1 VEDHIRRRRAR
12 QRRLAIIAAL
22 LSGAVVA
29 VPGAVSAQ
37 GAGVRVVLETTQGK
51 IVVDIDT
58 VHAPISGKNFLRYVD
73 GKFYDHGQFFRAV
86 RPDNQP
92 TDPVRIGVVQ
102 ILADAGRDR
111 DQFAPIP
118 LERTTVTGLHHLDGT
133 LSMARNVP
141 NSARSSF
148 FICIGDQPALDF
160 GGARNADGQGFAA
173 FGHVVAGM
181 DIVRAI
187 WKGPADGQRLTP
199 GIVIVRANRAK
210 AS

>member
-1 VEDHIRRRRAR
+1 
-12 QRRLAIIAAL
+12 
-22 LSGAVVA
+22 VVA
-29 VPGAVSAQ
+29 EPGTASGQ
-37 GAGVRVVLETTQGK
+37 GAAVRVVLETTQGK

-58 VHAPISGKNFLRYVD
+58 LHAPISGKNFLRYVD
-73 GKFYDHGQFFRAV
+73 GKFYDHGQFFRTV

-92 TDPVRIGVVQ
+92 TDPVRIAVVQ
-102 ILADAGRDR
+102 ILADASRDR
-111 DQFAPIP
+111 DQFAAIP
-118 LERTTVTGLHHLDGT
+118 LERTTVTGLHHVDGT

-173 FGHVVAGM
+173 FGHVVSGM

-199 GIVIVRANRAK
+199 AIVIIRANRAK
-210 AS
+210 TA